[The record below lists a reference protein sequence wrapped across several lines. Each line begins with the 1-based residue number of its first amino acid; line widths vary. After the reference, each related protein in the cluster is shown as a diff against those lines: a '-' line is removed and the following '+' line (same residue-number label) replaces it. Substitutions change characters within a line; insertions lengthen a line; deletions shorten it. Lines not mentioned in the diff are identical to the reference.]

1 MTVQLQRLIALVVSD
16 FSSEMPESVESDTAY
31 HKILCGG
38 FVMRETILLE
48 VEEENG
54 PLECFF
60 TAAREN

>member
-1 MTVQLQRLIALVVSD
+1 
-16 FSSEMPESVESDTAY
+16 MPERVESDMAY

-48 VEEENG
+48 VEGENG
-54 PLECFF
+54 SLVCFS